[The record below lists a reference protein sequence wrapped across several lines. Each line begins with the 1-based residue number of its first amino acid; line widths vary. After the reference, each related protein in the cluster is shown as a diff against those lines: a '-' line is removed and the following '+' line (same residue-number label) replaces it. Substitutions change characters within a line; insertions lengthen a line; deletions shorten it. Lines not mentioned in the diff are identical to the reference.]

1 MAALLT
7 PTDRHGPGQG
17 VDPFSWH
24 LRRGDQHQHLLGWM
38 KALSSPGLSARFSM
52 NSPDWKRVAILAT
65 GWLFIALGIAGLFLP
80 FLQGI
85 LFLLIGLVI
94 LSTEYSWARRILGQ
108 VRTRFPKLDR
118 LIKAAH
124 EKASAILGQ
133 NKEPGTE

>member
-1 MAALLT
+1 
-7 PTDRHGPGQG
+7 
-17 VDPFSWH
+17 
-24 LRRGDQHQHLLGWM
+24 
-38 KALSSPGLSARFSM
+38 M

-94 LSTEYSWARRILGQ
+94 LSTEYSWARRILGK
-108 VRTRFPKLDR
+108 VRTRFPKLDN

-124 EKASAILGQ
+124 EKASSILGVQ
-133 NKEPGTE
+133 NKETGAE